1 MNFKPDTQKP
11 IDNSEEMNPNDFFS
25 SLSENKGG
33 LFKSCENKDVIDLS
47 NKLKSFIET
56 HEISRADGQND
67 YHSNTVYELQNF
79 SGYLTAYQKLINK
92 FGYYNT
98 SSYYPDLS
106 FQVNFFNGLL
116 AKELSPKAQ
125 VLIKSLI
132 ENMYERIYIIKKLF
146 KNEIIQ
152 EWQNSP
158 QYKPRNIEESFE
170 KENNYNLSQYFV
182 LSLPNY
188 AYYLNEGEKKLDQFI
203 EELGVMREKRLSL
216 AKELEKELLESETLF
231 LKEKGVL

>member
-56 HEISRADGQND
+56 HEISRADGQNN
-67 YHSNTVYELQNF
+67 YHSNTIYELQNF
-79 SGYLTAYQKLINK
+79 SGYITSYQKLIDK
-92 FGYYNT
+92 FGYNNT
-98 SSYYPDLS
+98 SSYYPDLNY
-106 FQVNFFNGLL
+106 QINFFNELL

-125 VLIKSLI
+125 VLINNMI
-132 ENMYERIYIIKKLF
+132 ENMYEHIYVIKKLF

-152 EWQNSP
+152 EWQNNRKFGP
-158 QYKPRNIEESFE
+158 KNIEESFE
-170 KENNYNLSQYFV
+170 KENNYHLSQYFV
-182 LSLPNY
+182 LNLPNY
-188 AYYLNEGEKKLDQFI
+188 DYYLDEGEKKLNQFI
-203 EELGVMREKRLSL
+203 EELVVMREKRLSL